1 MPRHAQGF
9 VDEDTGANVTVVEV
23 PADAA
28 QVMERFAGEATKTP
42 GLTLKQQKNVTV
54 AGTTGLLLAFTKV
67 EEDVTSNAWMLIFGD
82 ANLTTMISASFP
94 PEWSKELSTAL
105 KECLLGV
112 EVVDSKQFDPLDG
125 LPYAIT
131 PTERFKFAKRIGN
144 ATIFSPGGEFP
155 VSVPTAPRF
164 MVGYSDRA
172 VEVPDRKQL
181 VEKLVRSI
189 SEVQNANIESVEA
202 VRIGGLDGYEA
213 IATAERKDSDT
224 PICVYQVVLYESE
237 DLEQQFIFLR
247 GEAGTAQQEAMLEEF
262 KTLAHSFQL
271 NK

>member
-1 MPRHAQGF
+1 MRAKL
-9 VDEDTGANVTVVEV
+9 E
-23 PADAA
+23 
-28 QVMERFAGEATKTP
+28 TP

-125 LPYAIT
+125 LPYAPSRRPNGLSSRNGSGT
-131 PTERFKFAKRIGN
+131 LPSL
-144 ATIFSPGGEFP
+144 SPGGEFP

-224 PICVYQVVLYESE
+224 PICVYQVVLYESD